1 MKPELLMFTKD
12 ELIQFL
18 VKNVGL
24 VVSHHYNARIEDV
37 DYREFRAI
45 AAFLVEKKVMEGV
58 RNE

>member
-18 VKNVGL
+18 VKNVGS
-24 VVSHHYNARIEDV
+24 VVNHHYKVSVSEA
-37 DYREFRAI
+37 DYCEFRAI

-58 RNE
+58 KNE